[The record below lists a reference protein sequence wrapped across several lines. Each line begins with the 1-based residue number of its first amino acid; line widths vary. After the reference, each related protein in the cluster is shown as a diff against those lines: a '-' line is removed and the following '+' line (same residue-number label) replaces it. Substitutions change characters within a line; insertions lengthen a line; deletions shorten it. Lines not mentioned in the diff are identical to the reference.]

1 MPIKIIP
8 PALQAHYSKTHR
20 TKAFLL
26 KMIARDGTV
35 YGVTG
40 ESQSITYDDGAGEVE
55 YSALIGFDEVA
66 MEQGAGLEVG
76 NSEATILYAAAG
88 PFSQAFIDA
97 GNLDYGRYVVYQVNW
112 ADLSMGHEIMDAG
125 TIGITKNVDGVS
137 AVIELRS
144 LQQQLKQ
151 NYIQLDSRTCRAR
164 FGSGGGG
171 TCVTRGQ
178 CGFDADSLWTN
189 RTVSA
194 VGEETDRGFTLDS
207 PPSATGPAGALAFV
221 PGLVQWLTGD
231 NAGLTSEI
239 ESVDGSDI
247 SLILG
252 TPYTIQIGDTLKIRP
267 DCDKTWTTCKDVYE
281 NQLNFRGEPFIPV
294 SDAAS
299 QSVPH
304 LANSGDFV
312 LPDEV

>member
-1 MPIKIIP
+1 MPIKVIP
-8 PALQAHYSKTHR
+8 PPLQAHYDKRHR
-20 TKAFLL
+20 TPFLL
-26 KMIARDGTV
+26 KITARDGTK
-35 YGVTG
+35 YGITG
-40 ESQSITYDDGAGEVE
+40 ESQDIPYDDGSGELV
-55 YSALIGFDEVA
+55 YSAPIGFGEVA
-66 MEQGAGLEVG
+66 MEQSAGLEVG
-76 NSEATILYAAAG
+76 NTEATMLYAEAG
-88 PFSQAFIDA
+88 PFSQEFINA
-97 GNLDYGRYVVYQVNW
+97 GNLDYGRYVIYQVNW
-112 ADLSMGHEIMDAG
+112 ANLSMGHEIVDAG

-178 CGFDADSLWTN
+178 CGFDAESLWTS

-194 VGEETDRGFTLDS
+194 VGEENDRAFTLDS
-207 PPSATGPAGALAFV
+207 PPSATGPAGALTFV
-221 PGLVQWLTGD
+221 PGLVQWLTGS

-239 ESVDGSDI
+239 DSVDGSDI

-252 TPYTIQIGDTLKIRP
+252 TPYAIAVSDTLRIRP
-267 DCDKTWTTCKDVYE
+267 DCDKTWTTCKDAYE

-294 SDAAS
+294 SDASS
-299 QSVPH
+299 QGVPH

-312 LPDEV
+312 LPDEL

>member
-1 MPIKIIP
+1 
-8 PALQAHYSKTHR
+8 
-20 TKAFLL
+20 
-26 KMIARDGTV
+26 
-35 YGVTG
+35 VTSLN
-40 ESQSITYDDGAGEVE
+40 EAIDYDDGAGEVT
-55 YSALIGFDEVA
+55 YNALVGMDNFAFDKS
-66 MEQGAGLEVG
+66 AGLDVD
-76 NSEATILYAAAG
+76 NSEVLMLLADAG
-88 PFSQAFIDA
+88 DFSAVAIDA
-97 GNLDYGRYVVYQVNW
+97 GVLDYGRYVVYRVNW
-112 ADLSMGHEIMDAG
+112 ADLTMGHEIVDAG

-144 LQQQLKQ
+144 LQQTLKQ
-151 NYIQLDSRTCRAR
+151 NYINLDSRTCRAK

-178 CGFDADSLWTN
+178 CGFDADSLWAN

-194 VGEETDRGFTLDS
+194 VGDESDREFTLNS
-207 PPSATGPAGALAFV
+207 PPSATGPAGALTFV
-221 PGLVQWLTGD
+221 PGLVQWLTGQ

-239 ESVDGSDI
+239 ESVDGSTI
-247 SLILG
+247 TLILG
-252 TPYTIQIGDTLKIRP
+252 TNFTIAVSDTLKIRP

-304 LANSGDFV
+304 LPNSGDFV
-312 LPDEV
+312 LPDVI